1 MERHQDLLACDQGF
15 INSLDNHE
23 GALSLQ
29 QKSSLLPSK
38 NLLLHEAHY
47 PHPQH
52 TQAQPL
58 LLTEPSSIYLVP
70 WLLQGVMYQ
79 LFPKAVRDTT
89 VLLQLS
95 YRPCNTAV
103 LSMLNA
109 PLLNQLFGHPN
120 RISLYQPLCL
130 ELK

>member
-70 WLLQGVMYQ
+70 WAAAGCDVPA
-79 LFPKAVRDTT
+79 FPQSCKRHHSAPST
-89 VLLQLS
+89 VLQAL
-95 YRPCNTAV
+95 
-103 LSMLNA
+103 
-109 PLLNQLFGHPN
+109 
-120 RISLYQPLCL
+120 
-130 ELK
+130 